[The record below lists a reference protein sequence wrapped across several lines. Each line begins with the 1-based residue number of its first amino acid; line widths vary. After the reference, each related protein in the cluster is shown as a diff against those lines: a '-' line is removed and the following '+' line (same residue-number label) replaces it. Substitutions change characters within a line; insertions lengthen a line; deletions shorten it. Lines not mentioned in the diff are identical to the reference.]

1 MFRKKKK
8 KSPFSAFLAVQ
19 LYRLAL
25 DLQLLV
31 GSLGVMAEEVDDVM
45 RLRAEERVHDVM
57 WLRAVDKDI
66 DAAKLV
72 RVAVSE
78 STTGRGSKRKT
89 SFVCT
94 GTLHKGKD
102 DRMGEYVRAQKKVNT
117 DPRCDGGL
125 QLELQRVMMANF
137 RKQKRQREADN
148 LVDSEEEDD
157 EGAHLCPPPSFLCC
171 AHVPL
176 AHSALCSFSPLLLSC
191 SLSQTS

>member
-1 MFRKKKK
+1 M
-8 KSPFSAFLAVQ
+8 
-19 LYRLAL
+19 
-25 DLQLLV
+25 
-31 GSLGVMAEEVDDVM
+31 M
-45 RLRAEERVHDVM
+45 RLRAEERVDDVM

-72 RVAVSE
+72 RVSVSE
-78 STTGRGSKRKT
+78 STTGRGSKTKT

-125 QLELQRVMMANF
+125 RLELQRFMMANF

-157 EGAHLCPPPSFLCC
+157 EGAHLSLLLHSYAAPTFLSHTQPC
-171 AHVPL
+171 AHSHRCFSRVPCL
-176 AHSALCSFSPLLLSC
+176 KLLRRPRRPRRCRTRSISC
-191 SLSQTS
+191 SASTTPSSSSPGRSRASARR